1 MRFVS
6 GSHYMSKILLCYVYR
21 CRSLMNLF
29 AGSTH
34 FFTGKFF
41 HTIHVY
47 DSGIHIDTCVPQQIG
62 SSKESGKPSTNR
74 FGVGTLRM
82 INHFSNRNL
91 VSLSMGTRSGTE
103 TSKRVEGVG
112 WFYSTPNESLRL
124 TLYSTTLPSFTIAF
138 CATTSTPR
146 MFLTVFDDLLT
157 ASLMASSNPL
167 LDVPTSS
174 IIFPTGI
181 LSLLFSLPAD
191 YFTLSDETRH
201 SQRSLAQGP
210 SREKKGS
217 DGA

>member
-1 MRFVS
+1 
-6 GSHYMSKILLCYVYR
+6 
-21 CRSLMNLF
+21 
-29 AGSTH
+29 
-34 FFTGKFF
+34 
-41 HTIHVY
+41 
-47 DSGIHIDTCVPQQIG
+47 
-62 SSKESGKPSTNR
+62 
-74 FGVGTLRM
+74 
-82 INHFSNRNL
+82 
-91 VSLSMGTRSGTE
+91 
-103 TSKRVEGVG
+103 

-210 SREKKGS
+210 SREKK
-217 DGA
+217 DPTELNRKQYDCHKLVTTMCPLEIDACRWPK